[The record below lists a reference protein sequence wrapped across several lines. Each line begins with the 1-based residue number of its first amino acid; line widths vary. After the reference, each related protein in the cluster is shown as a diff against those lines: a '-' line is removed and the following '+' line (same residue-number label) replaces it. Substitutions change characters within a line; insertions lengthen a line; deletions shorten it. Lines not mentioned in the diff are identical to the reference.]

1 MWNSNKGRKTLAVQ
15 PFLPSTFSWEKLAP
29 LATWA
34 WSAMHTKTGAARRVL
49 RDKNANSHILVNPD
63 LRDQLLRALTNKDN
77 NLFMLGSMF
86 WLAQHFHVIASAWV
100 LAGLGVVLASWRA
113 DAASERDTY
122 LPPKPRSPKEA
133 PGNKKYI
140 KHVFHK
146 SSISDSLKMSAL
158 YQKLRSL
165 TARGQNSDPC
175 TGIVGIYP
183 MPTILPTC

>member
-1 MWNSNKGRKTLAVQ
+1 MQSLQYLVSGLLQ
-15 PFLPSTFSWEKLAP
+15 
-29 LATWA
+29 
-34 WSAMHTKTGAARRVL
+34 
-49 RDKNANSHILVNPD
+49 KNLVNPD